1 MRKFIV
7 SVLVIGFSAF
17 AHADDSIAELGK
29 QVYMTVC
36 VACHQPSGMGLPPVF
51 PPLTK
56 NEYVEGSG
64 ERLAAIVLKG
74 IIGPINV
81 NGQTFVNV
89 MPPQEA
95 MLTDEKIAAALTF
108 VRSNFGNSFG
118 PVSSDTVG
126 RVRKA
131 LSSRSSSFSETDLKA
146 WSDLSAN

>member
-1 MRKFIV
+1 MVVCAIV
-7 SVLVIGFSAF
+7 R
-17 AHADDSIAELGK
+17 ADEQSSELGK

-74 IIGPINV
+74 IVGPIAV

-95 MLTDEKIAAALTF
+95 MLTDEKIAAVLTF
-108 VRSNFGNSFG
+108 VRSSFGNSFP
-118 PVSSDTVG
+118 PVSAETVAI
-126 RVRKA
+126 VRKA
-131 LSSRSSSFSETDLKA
+131 LASRAVSFSEADLKS
-146 WSDLSAN
+146 WKDVSSK